1 MSEIRK
7 KHKIEKRH
15 ATMRL
20 VARVTPVEE
29 KEVREAIS
37 TSNEAWMGLSH
48 FVRMAVLN
56 WARGVNSQK
65 RAAAIRKNVLTRPSR
80 ASA

>member
-1 MSEIRK
+1 MSEMRQ

-15 ATMRL
+15 ATKRL

-29 KEVREAIS
+29 KEVKEAIG
-37 TSNEAWMGLSH
+37 TSNEAWMGVSH

-65 RAAAIRKNVLTRPSR
+65 RAAAIRKDVLKRPSR
-80 ASA
+80 VTA